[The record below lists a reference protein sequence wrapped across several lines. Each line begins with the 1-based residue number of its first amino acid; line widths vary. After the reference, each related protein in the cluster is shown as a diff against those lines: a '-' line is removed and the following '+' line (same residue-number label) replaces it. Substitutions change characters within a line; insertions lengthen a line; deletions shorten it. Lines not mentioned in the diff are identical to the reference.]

1 MTRHEGKSRAGGLAP
16 GLAVRLAWRF
26 GRAKGVEGFISVVNW
41 FSLLGVMIG
50 VASLVVV
57 MAVMDGFQAQIVGK
71 ILDLNGH
78 LSVYLP
84 EHRKAQTAS
93 IEQGMRGLPSL
104 EALVAYYDVEALVT
118 NQRRSGGALLRGVSA
133 QDLANKRA
141 VIQGMLTPD
150 WSLEGN
156 KAVIGYRLAQRLGVE
171 QGDSFL
177 VLLGQVSAE
186 GLQMQPKRLKVEV
199 GGIFKAGFYRYDT
212 GVAYLP
218 IELLRAAQDA
228 PGSVSSFEL
237 TAIDKPH
244 ILTLQW
250 EIYSQIANDI
260 LIQDWA
266 EANKDF
272 LALVETQ
279 KRLLFLI
286 LLIIVIV
293 AAFNIV
299 AGQVML
305 VQEKARNIAILRT
318 MGTNRPTILTAFLL
332 LGGGIGAVGTA
343 AGLGLGLLIARNLEA
358 LRRLIEQTF
367 GITLFPQEVYFLAEL
382 PAQISPPMLAVI
394 ALASLALCLLASL
407 YPAWQA
413 ARTAPAEVLR
423 RV

>member
-1 MTRHEGKSRAGGLAP
+1 MNFGLA
-16 GLAVRLAWRF
+16 ARLAWRF
-26 GRAKGVEGFISVVNW
+26 ARAKGVEGFISVVNW

-50 VASLVVV
+50 VACLVVV
-57 MAVMDGFQAQIVGK
+57 MGVMDGFQAQIVDK

-84 EHRKAQTAS
+84 EHRKPQTAA
-93 IEQGMRGLPSL
+93 IEQQMRALPSSK
-104 EALVAYYDVEALVT
+104 AVITYYDVEALVT
-118 NQRRSGGALLRGVSA
+118 NKRRSGGALLRGVRA
-133 QDLANKRA
+133 EDLAQKQA
-141 VIQGMLTPD
+141 VVQGMQTKD

-156 KAVIGYRLAQRLGVE
+156 QAVIGYRLAQRLGVE
-171 QGDSFL
+171 QGDDFL
-177 VLLGQVSAE
+177 VLLGQTSPE
-186 GLQMQPKRLKVEV
+186 GLQLQPKRIKVTV
-199 GGIFKAGFYRYDT
+199 SGIFKAGFYRYDT

-218 IELLRAAQDA
+218 IDLLRRVQEA
-228 PGSVSSFEL
+228 PGAVSSFEL
-237 TAIDKPH
+237 IAKSKPA

-250 EIYSQIANDI
+250 EIYSKIPNDL

-272 LALVETQ
+272 LSLVETQ
-279 KRLLFLI
+279 KRLLFFI

-318 MGTNRPTILTAFLL
+318 MGADRPTMLVSFLL
-332 LGGGIGAVGTA
+332 LGGGIGLIGTLM
-343 AGLGLGLLIARNLEA
+343 GLGLGLLIARNLET
-358 LRRLIEQTF
+358 LRRLIETQF

-382 PAQISPPMLAVI
+382 PSQISFAMLLAV
-394 ALASLALCLLASL
+394 AVASLSLCLIASL

>member
-1 MTRHEGKSRAGGLAP
+1 MNLGLA
-16 GLAVRLAWRF
+16 ASLAWRF
-26 GRAKGVEGFISVVNW
+26 ARAKGVEGFISVVNW

-50 VASLVVV
+50 VACLVVV
-57 MAVMDGFQAQIVGK
+57 MGVMDGFQAQIVDK

-84 EHRKAQTAS
+84 EHRKAQTAA
-93 IEQGMRGLPSL
+93 IEQQMRALPSN
-104 EALVAYYDVEALVT
+104 EAVIAYYDVEALVT
-118 NQRRSGGALLRGVSA
+118 NKRRSGGALLRGVRA
-133 QDLANKRA
+133 QDLAQKRA
-141 VIQGMLTPD
+141 VIEGMQSRD

-156 KAVIGYRLAQRLGVE
+156 QAVIGYRLAQRLGVG
-171 QGDSFL
+171 QGDDFL
-177 VLLGQVSAE
+177 VLLGQTSPE
-186 GLQMQPKRLKVEV
+186 GLQLQPKRIKVTV

-218 IELLRAAQDA
+218 IELLRRVEDA
-228 PGSVSSFEL
+228 PGAVSSFEL
-237 TAIDKPH
+237 IAKSKPE

-250 EIYSQIANDI
+250 EIYSKIANDL

-272 LALVETQ
+272 LSLVETQ
-279 KRLLFLI
+279 KRLLFFI
-286 LLIIVIV
+286 LLIIVVV

-318 MGTNRPTILTAFLL
+318 MGADRMTMLVSFLM
-332 LGGGIGAVGTA
+332 LGGGIGFLGTL
-343 AGLGLGLLIARNLEA
+343 AGLGLGLVIARNLET
-358 LRRLIEQTF
+358 LRRLIEDQF
-367 GITLFPQEVYFLAEL
+367 AITLFPQEVYFLAEL
-382 PAQISPPMLAVI
+382 PSQISPAMLLAV
-394 ALASLALCLLASL
+394 ALASLALCLVASL
-407 YPAWQA
+407 FPAWQA